1 MSRRKSRHHL
11 CCLECPVGWE
21 AFVTQEHSEDGDE
34 RVGGEANCV
43 KDRDESE
50 TMREDSVTQCH
61 AQHRVT
67 QPDH

>member
-21 AFVTQEHSEDGDE
+21 AFVTQEHSEDGDK

-50 TMREDSVTQCH
+50 TMRE
-61 AQHRVT
+61 
-67 QPDH
+67 